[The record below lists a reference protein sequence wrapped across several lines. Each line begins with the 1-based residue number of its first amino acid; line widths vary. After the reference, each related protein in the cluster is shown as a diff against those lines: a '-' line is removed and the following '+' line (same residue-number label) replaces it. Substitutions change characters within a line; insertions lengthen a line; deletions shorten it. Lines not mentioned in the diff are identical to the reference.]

1 MRTSYYANRRGG
13 HCPGH
18 IRAAFLAALEA
29 YSEWND
35 GEPEP
40 LVELE
45 VNYEPQLTAISSV
58 CGLVWNCSD
67 ILPSLAMST
76 VEMTDLDDL
85 VKRRTYASVAR
96 AILARMRERH
106 LAVAA

>member
-1 MRTSYYANRRGG
+1 VRTTYHHNARGG

-18 IRAAFLAALEA
+18 IRDAFLNALEA
-29 YSEWND
+29 YAAWND

-45 VNYEPQLTAISSV
+45 VNYEPTLIPISKA

-67 ILPSLAMST
+67 ILPSDARDTLED
-76 VEMTDLDDL
+76 VGLD
-85 VKRRTYASVAR
+85 VKRWTYAAAAR
-96 AILARMRERH
+96 AMLVRI
-106 LAVAA
+106 